1 MKGGDIAPAGMWWV
15 YRQIITGGAIRRGN
29 KKMGVTIGGEEI
41 NRRGGNKHL
50 TLTCRHVVGA
60 NRAQIGINPAY
71 KPPGP
76 EG

>member
-1 MKGGDIAPAGMWWV
+1 MYVLREGEEGETDRGGG
-15 YRQIITGGAIRRGN
+15 
-29 KKMGVTIGGEEI
+29 GGEG
-41 NRRGGNKHL
+41 GGNKYL

-76 EG
+76 VSYMDER